1 MVGTHKSSI
10 KKCSVVFSPS
20 SGTNKYEKIS
30 FLNMFLCAFYHIW
43 FIYLFIYLRISVIY
57 EFNINQKSTV
67 AYFMTF

>member
-1 MVGTHKSSI
+1 MVGTHKSST

-30 FLNMFLCAFYHIW
+30 FLNMFFMCFLPHLV
-43 FIYLFIYLRISVIY
+43 YLFIYLRISVIY